1 MNFEQEIRTLA
12 RRAIMEEI
20 NNLGIKAL
28 LREQI
33 VDAGFTHDEIRA
45 MIREAI
51 DSFCRSALNTNDVA
65 GFVRGAIENRV
76 NQAADREITKI
87 IREEG
92 TMTARITTKEPDGA
106 KLTPPD
112 TKDAVSIDIT
122 KENYTVGDGDAK
134 IALLVFGTTK

>member
-33 VDAGFTHDEIRA
+33 VDAGFTHDEIRS

-51 DSFCRSALNTNDVA
+51 DSFCRSALNTND
-65 GFVRGAIENRV
+65 GEGYVRAAVDNRV
-76 NQAADREITKI
+76 NQAADKEINKI
-87 IREEG
+87 IGRYSSFSG
-92 TMTARITTKEPDGA
+92 NK
-106 KLTPPD
+106 
-112 TKDAVSIDIT
+112 AVED
-122 KENYTVGDGDAK
+122 
-134 IALLVFGTTK
+134 ALLHAMLRKTQAGYDVSVTITPKTEEVH

>member
-33 VDAGFTHDEIRA
+33 VDAGFTHDEIRS

-51 DSFCRSALNTNDVA
+51 DSFCRSALNTNDVE
-65 GFVRGAIENRV
+65 GYVRAAVDNRV
-76 NQAADREITKI
+76 NQAADKEINKI
-87 IREEG
+87 IGRYSSFSGNKAIE
-92 TMTARITTKEPDGA
+92 D
-106 KLTPPD
+106 
-112 TKDAVSIDIT
+112 
-122 KENYTVGDGDAK
+122 
-134 IALLVFGTTK
+134 ALLHAMLRKTQAGYDVSVTITPKTEEVHQ

>member
-65 GFVRGAIENRV
+65 GFVRDAIENRV
-76 NQAADREITKI
+76 NQAADKEI
-87 IREEG
+87 
-92 TMTARITTKEPDGA
+92 A
-106 KLTPPD
+106 KVIGRYSTFSGS
-112 TKDAVSIDIT
+112 KAVED
-122 KENYTVGDGDAK
+122 
-134 IALLVFGTTK
+134 ALLAAVRRETQAGYNVSVNITPKIDEVKQ

>member
-33 VDAGFTHDEIRA
+33 VDAGFTHDEIRV

-51 DSFCRSALNTNDVA
+51 DSFCRSALNTNDVGGYVKA
-65 GFVRGAIENRV
+65 AIESRV
-76 NQAADREITKI
+76 NTVADKEIEKI
-87 IREEG
+87 IGRYSSWSGNKAVEDALVSAMRSQTQAG
-92 TMTARITTKEPDGA
+92 YNVSVTITPK
-106 KLTPPD
+106 
-112 TKDAVSIDIT
+112 V
-122 KENYTVGDGDAK
+122 
-134 IALLVFGTTK
+134 

>member
-33 VDAGFTHDEIRA
+33 VDAGFTHDEIRV

-65 GFVRGAIENRV
+65 SYVKSAIDGRV
-76 NQAADREITKI
+76 NNAADREIEKI
-87 IREEG
+87 IGKYSNWTGNKAIEDALVSAVRMKTQAG
-92 TMTARITTKEPDGA
+92 YDVSVTITPKAR
-106 KLTPPD
+106 
-112 TKDAVSIDIT
+112 
-122 KENYTVGDGDAK
+122 
-134 IALLVFGTTK
+134 

>member
-33 VDAGFTHDEIRA
+33 VDAGFTHDEIRS

-51 DSFCRSALNTNDVA
+51 DSFCRSALNTND
-65 GFVRGAIENRV
+65 GEGYVRAAVDNRV
-76 NQAADREITKI
+76 NQAADQEINKI
-87 IREEG
+87 IGRYSSFSG
-92 TMTARITTKEPDGA
+92 NK
-106 KLTPPD
+106 
-112 TKDAVSIDIT
+112 AVED
-122 KENYTVGDGDAK
+122 
-134 IALLVFGTTK
+134 ALLHAMLRKTQAGYDVSVTITPKTEEVH

>member
-33 VDAGFTHDEIRA
+33 VDAGFTHDEIRT

-51 DSFCRSALNTNDVA
+51 DSFCRSALNTGDVE
-65 GFVRGAIENRV
+65 GYVRNAINNRV
-76 NQAADREITKI
+76 NQVADKEIEKI
-87 IREEG
+87 IGRYSGWSGSKAVEDALMSAMRQQTQAGYNVSVTITPKIEEV
-92 TMTARITTKEPDGA
+92 RR
-106 KLTPPD
+106 
-112 TKDAVSIDIT
+112 
-122 KENYTVGDGDAK
+122 
-134 IALLVFGTTK
+134 

>member
-65 GFVRGAIENRV
+65 GYVRAAIDNRV
-76 NQAADREITKI
+76 NQAADKEISKI
-87 IREEG
+87 LGRYSSFSGNKAVEDALVSAMRRQTQAGYDISVTITPKIEEV
-92 TMTARITTKEPDGA
+92 RQ
-106 KLTPPD
+106 
-112 TKDAVSIDIT
+112 
-122 KENYTVGDGDAK
+122 
-134 IALLVFGTTK
+134 

>member
-65 GFVRGAIENRV
+65 GYVKSAIDGRV
-76 NQAADREITKI
+76 NKAADKEIERI
-87 IREEG
+87 IGRYSSFTGNKAVEDALIAAMRQRTQAG
-92 TMTARITTKEPDGA
+92 YDISVTIKP
-106 KLTPPD
+106 
-112 TKDAVSIDIT
+112 KDQ
-122 KENYTVGDGDAK
+122 
-134 IALLVFGTTK
+134 

>member
-33 VDAGFTHDEIRA
+33 VDAGFTHDEIRS

-65 GFVRGAIENRV
+65 GYVRAAIDNRV
-76 NQAADREITKI
+76 NQTADKEINKI
-87 IREEG
+87 IGRYSSFSG
-92 TMTARITTKEPDGA
+92 NK
-106 KLTPPD
+106 
-112 TKDAVSIDIT
+112 AVED
-122 KENYTVGDGDAK
+122 
-134 IALLVFGTTK
+134 ALLHAMLRKTQAGYDVSVTITPKTEEVHQ

>member
-87 IREEG
+87 IGKYSSWSGNKAVEDALVAAMRQQTQAGYSVSVTINPKIEEV
-92 TMTARITTKEPDGA
+92 RQ
-106 KLTPPD
+106 
-112 TKDAVSIDIT
+112 
-122 KENYTVGDGDAK
+122 
-134 IALLVFGTTK
+134 

>member
-33 VDAGFTHDEIRA
+33 VDAGFSHDEIRS

-65 GFVRGAIENRV
+65 GYVRAAIDNRV
-76 NQAADREITKI
+76 NQTADKEINKI
-87 IREEG
+87 IGRYSSFSG
-92 TMTARITTKEPDGA
+92 NK
-106 KLTPPD
+106 
-112 TKDAVSIDIT
+112 AVED
-122 KENYTVGDGDAK
+122 
-134 IALLVFGTTK
+134 ALLRAMLRKTQAGYDVSVTITPKTEEVH

>member
-33 VDAGFTHDEIRA
+33 VDAGFSHDEIRS

-65 GFVRGAIENRV
+65 GYVRAAIDNRV
-76 NQAADREITKI
+76 NQTADKEINKI
-87 IREEG
+87 LGRYSSFSG
-92 TMTARITTKEPDGA
+92 NK
-106 KLTPPD
+106 
-112 TKDAVSIDIT
+112 AVED
-122 KENYTVGDGDAK
+122 
-134 IALLVFGTTK
+134 ALLHAMLRKTQAGYDVSVTITPKTEEVHK

>member
-65 GFVRGAIENRV
+65 DMSEVPL
-76 NQAADREITKI
+76 I
-87 IREEG
+87 I
-92 TMTARITTKEPDGA
+92 
-106 KLTPPD
+106 
-112 TKDAVSIDIT
+112 VSIRPLTEKSLRLSASTAVGLATRLSKTHWLLPCVSRPRPDI
-122 KENYTVGDGDAK
+122 AC
-134 IALLVFGTTK
+134 L

>member
-33 VDAGFTHDEIRA
+33 VDAGFSHDEIRS

-65 GFVRGAIENRV
+65 GYVRAAIDNRV
-76 NQAADREITKI
+76 NQTADKEINKI
-87 IREEG
+87 LGRYSSFSG
-92 TMTARITTKEPDGA
+92 NK
-106 KLTPPD
+106 
-112 TKDAVSIDIT
+112 AVED
-122 KENYTVGDGDAK
+122 
-134 IALLVFGTTK
+134 ALLHAMLRKTQAGYDVSVTITPKTEEVNQ

>member
-33 VDAGFTHDEIRA
+33 VDAGFSHDEIRT

-51 DSFCRSALNTNDVA
+51 DSFCRSALNTGDVEGYVRNAINNYSGWSGSKAVEDALMSAMRKQTQA
-65 GFVRGAIENRV
+65 GYDVSV
-76 NQAADREITKI
+76 TITPKGES
-87 IREEG
+87 R
-92 TMTARITTKEPDGA
+92 
-106 KLTPPD
+106 
-112 TKDAVSIDIT
+112 
-122 KENYTVGDGDAK
+122 
-134 IALLVFGTTK
+134 

>member
-65 GFVRGAIENRV
+65 GYVRGAIDNRV

-87 IREEG
+87 IGKYSSWSGNKAVEDALVAAMRQQTQAGYSVSVTITPKIEEV
-92 TMTARITTKEPDGA
+92 RQ
-106 KLTPPD
+106 
-112 TKDAVSIDIT
+112 
-122 KENYTVGDGDAK
+122 
-134 IALLVFGTTK
+134 

>member
-33 VDAGFTHDEIRA
+33 VDAGFSHDEIRS

-65 GFVRGAIENRV
+65 GYVRTAIDNRV
-76 NQAADREITKI
+76 NQTADKEINKI
-87 IREEG
+87 LGRYSSFSG
-92 TMTARITTKEPDGA
+92 NK
-106 KLTPPD
+106 
-112 TKDAVSIDIT
+112 AVED
-122 KENYTVGDGDAK
+122 
-134 IALLVFGTTK
+134 ALLHAMLRKTQAGYDVSVTITPKTEEVHQ

>member
-65 GFVRGAIENRV
+65 GYVRGAIDNRV

-87 IREEG
+87 IGKYSSWSGNKAVEDALVAAMRQQTQAGYSVSVTIAPKIEEV
-92 TMTARITTKEPDGA
+92 RQ
-106 KLTPPD
+106 
-112 TKDAVSIDIT
+112 
-122 KENYTVGDGDAK
+122 
-134 IALLVFGTTK
+134 

>member
-33 VDAGFTHDEIRA
+33 VDAGFSHDEIRS

-65 GFVRGAIENRV
+65 GYVRAAIDNRV
-76 NQAADREITKI
+76 NQTADKEINKI
-87 IREEG
+87 LGRYSSFSG
-92 TMTARITTKEPDGA
+92 NK
-106 KLTPPD
+106 
-112 TKDAVSIDIT
+112 AVED
-122 KENYTVGDGDAK
+122 
-134 IALLVFGTTK
+134 ALLHAILRKTQAGYDVSVTITPKTEEVHQ

>member
-33 VDAGFTHDEIRA
+33 VDAGFSHDEIRS

-65 GFVRGAIENRV
+65 GYVRAAIDNRV
-76 NQAADREITKI
+76 NQAADKEINKI
-87 IREEG
+87 LGRYSSFSG
-92 TMTARITTKEPDGA
+92 NK
-106 KLTPPD
+106 
-112 TKDAVSIDIT
+112 AVED
-122 KENYTVGDGDAK
+122 
-134 IALLVFGTTK
+134 ALLHAMLRKTQAGYDVSVTITPKTEEVHQ

>member
-1 MNFEQEIRTLA
+1 
-12 RRAIMEEI
+12 MEEI

-51 DSFCRSALNTNDVA
+51 DSFCRSALNTNDVV

-87 IREEG
+87 IGKYSSWSGNKAVEDALVAAMRQQTQAGYSVSVTITPKIEEV
-92 TMTARITTKEPDGA
+92 RQ
-106 KLTPPD
+106 
-112 TKDAVSIDIT
+112 
-122 KENYTVGDGDAK
+122 
-134 IALLVFGTTK
+134 

>member
-65 GFVRGAIENRV
+65 GYVRGAIENRV

-87 IREEG
+87 IGKYSSWSGNKAVEDALVAAMRQQTQAGYSVSVTITPKIEEV
-92 TMTARITTKEPDGA
+92 RQ
-106 KLTPPD
+106 
-112 TKDAVSIDIT
+112 
-122 KENYTVGDGDAK
+122 
-134 IALLVFGTTK
+134 

>member
-33 VDAGFTHDEIRA
+33 VDAGFSHDEIRS

-65 GFVRGAIENRV
+65 GYVRAAIDNRV
-76 NQAADREITKI
+76 NHTADKEINKI
-87 IREEG
+87 LGRYSSFSG
-92 TMTARITTKEPDGA
+92 NK
-106 KLTPPD
+106 
-112 TKDAVSIDIT
+112 AVED
-122 KENYTVGDGDAK
+122 
-134 IALLVFGTTK
+134 ALLHAMLRKTQAGYDVSVTITPKTEEVHQ

>member
-33 VDAGFTHDEIRA
+33 VDAGFTHDEIRS

-51 DSFCRSALNTNDVA
+51 DSFCRSALNTNDVE
-65 GFVRGAIENRV
+65 GYVRAAVDNRV
-76 NQAADREITKI
+76 NQAADKEINKI
-87 IREEG
+87 IGRYSSFSGNKAIE
-92 TMTARITTKEPDGA
+92 D
-106 KLTPPD
+106 
-112 TKDAVSIDIT
+112 
-122 KENYTVGDGDAK
+122 
-134 IALLVFGTTK
+134 ALLHAMLRKTQAGYDVSVTITPKTEEVH

>member
-33 VDAGFTHDEIRA
+33 VDAGFTHDEIRN

-51 DSFCRSALNTNDVA
+51 DSFCRSALNTNDVE
-65 GFVRGAIENRV
+65 GYVRAAVDNRV
-76 NQAADREITKI
+76 NQAADKEIGKI
-87 IREEG
+87 IGRYSSFSGNKVVE
-92 TMTARITTKEPDGA
+92 D
-106 KLTPPD
+106 
-112 TKDAVSIDIT
+112 
-122 KENYTVGDGDAK
+122 
-134 IALLVFGTTK
+134 ALLRAMLQQTQAGYNVSVTITPKIEEVHQ

>member
-45 MIREAI
+45 MMREAI

-65 GFVRGAIENRV
+65 GYVRGTIENRV

-87 IREEG
+87 IGKYSSWSGNKAVEDALVAAMRQQTQAGYSVSVTITPKIEEV
-92 TMTARITTKEPDGA
+92 RQ
-106 KLTPPD
+106 
-112 TKDAVSIDIT
+112 
-122 KENYTVGDGDAK
+122 
-134 IALLVFGTTK
+134 

>member
-33 VDAGFTHDEIRA
+33 VDAGFTHDEIRT

-51 DSFCRSALNTNDVA
+51 DSFSRSALNTGDVE
-65 GFVRGAIENRV
+65 GYVRNAINNRV
-76 NQAADREITKI
+76 NQVADKEIEKI
-87 IREEG
+87 IGRYSGWSGSKAVEDALMSAMRKQTQAG
-92 TMTARITTKEPDGA
+92 YDVSVTITPKGE
-106 KLTPPD
+106 
-112 TKDAVSIDIT
+112 SQ
-122 KENYTVGDGDAK
+122 
-134 IALLVFGTTK
+134 

>member
-33 VDAGFTHDEIRA
+33 VDAGFTHDEIRT

-51 DSFCRSALNTNDVA
+51 DSFCRSALNTGDVE
-65 GFVRGAIENRV
+65 GYVRNAINNRV
-76 NQAADREITKI
+76 NQVADKEIEKI
-87 IREEG
+87 IGRYSGWSGSKAVEDALMSAMRKQTQTG
-92 TMTARITTKEPDGA
+92 YDVSVTITPKGE
-106 KLTPPD
+106 
-112 TKDAVSIDIT
+112 SR
-122 KENYTVGDGDAK
+122 
-134 IALLVFGTTK
+134 

>member
-33 VDAGFTHDEIRA
+33 VDAGFTHDEIRS

-51 DSFCRSALNTNDVA
+51 DSFCRSALNTNDV
-65 GFVRGAIENRV
+65 GGYVRAAVDNRV
-76 NQAADREITKI
+76 NQAADKEINKI
-87 IREEG
+87 IGRYSSFSG
-92 TMTARITTKEPDGA
+92 NK
-106 KLTPPD
+106 
-112 TKDAVSIDIT
+112 AVED
-122 KENYTVGDGDAK
+122 
-134 IALLVFGTTK
+134 ALLHAMLRKTQAGYDVSVTITPKTEEVH